1 MARKPTRTI
10 TMAAT
15 KGGVGKTT
23 LSTALAVRASER
35 GDRVAMID
43 RDPQESLGS
52 WCDRRGGLKGP
63 KLFDVDSTAEAIGL
77 IQAEGFDWLII
88 DTPPAMLPLIEDAIA
103 QSDLVIIPTRA
114 SALDLLAV
122 DPVIDLCR
130 THGKPYAFVINSAD
144 PRQKLTKTAAQYLSV
159 HGRVF
164 ETIVAQRVAYVAAM
178 TNGKG
183 PTEVDKTG
191 STANELDA
199 LWAEIEKA
207 MAAATKKRART

>member
-1 MARKPTRTI
+1 MAKKPTRTI

-23 LSTALAVRASER
+23 LSTALAVRAAER
-35 GDRVAMID
+35 GHTVALID
-43 RDPQESLGS
+43 RDPQESLGG
-52 WCDRRGGLKGP
+52 WFDRRGNAKGL
-63 KLFDVDSTAEAIGL
+63 KLFDVDSTAEAVGL

-88 DTPPAMLPLIEDAIA
+88 DTPPAMLSLIEDAIA
-103 QSDLVIIPTRA
+103 QTDLVIIPTRA

-130 THGKPYAFVINSAD
+130 EHGKPYAFLINSAD
-144 PRQKLTKTAAQYLSV
+144 PRQKLTKTAVQYLSA

-164 ETIVAQRVAYVAAM
+164 DTIVAQRVAYVAAM

-183 PTEVDKTG
+183 PTEVDKTDAT
-191 STANELDA
+191 SSELDA
-199 LWAEIEKA
+199 LWGEIDK
-207 MAAATKKRART
+207 MISAAARKKARA

>member
-1 MARKPTRTI
+1 MAKKPTRTI

-23 LSTALAVRASER
+23 LSTALAVRAAER
-35 GDRVAMID
+35 GHTVALID
-43 RDPQESLGS
+43 RDPQESLGG
-52 WCDRRGGLKGP
+52 WFDRRGNTKGLK
-63 KLFDVDSTAEAIGL
+63 LFEVDSTAEAVGL

-88 DTPPAMLPLIEDAIA
+88 DTPPALLSLIEDAVA

-130 THGKPYAFVINSAD
+130 EHGKPYAFLINSAD
-144 PRQKLTKTAAQYLSV
+144 PRHKITKTAAQYLSA
-159 HGRVF
+159 HGRVLS
-164 ETIVAQRVAYVAAM
+164 TIVAQRMAYVAAM

-183 PTEVDKTG
+183 PTEVDKTDAIA
-191 STANELDA
+191 SELDA
-199 LWAEIEKA
+199 LWDEAEKII
-207 MAAATKKRART
+207 AAAARKKARA